1 MVHLSFS
8 LSGGIPFILT
18 GELFEQSYRP
28 AAFMI
33 AGTVNWLSNF
43 AVGLLFPFIQVSG
56 IIYVYSQATTIS
68 VFNYMV
74 IMTKITHSILIKR
87 IKRNLFCQMGLE
99 KTGKWGKLA
108 SVKCERLTHIH
119 NHLPIKFLNCLSSS
133 QLLLYCVHPRQVASV
148 EQLYPHTGV
157 LATGCKRW
165 V

>member
-68 VFNYMV
+68 VCNYIV
-74 IMTKITHSILIKR
+74 IMTKITHSIR
-87 IKRNLFCQMGLE
+87 IKHNLFCQMGLE
-99 KTGKWGKLA
+99 KTDKWGKLA
-108 SVKCERLTHIH
+108 SVKCECLTHIH

-133 QLLLYCVHPRQVASV
+133 QLLLDRVHPQQVASV
-148 EQLYPHTGV
+148 EQSYPHTGV